1 VVWECE
7 LIPLPD
13 PHPMNGVKAATMSK
27 APSTERVFR
36 LRTVSRPSRSS
47 SGSEALEKP
56 ARFAVRAT
64 IVDTGAVVAAVT
76 VTVCAAP
83 PLNCT
88 EEVDKVQV
96 GAGVVAGAT
105 THPRVTVPENEPTG
119 VSDMLNIALC
129 PALTLWEAVGGPVIA
144 KSGAA

>member
-1 VVWECE
+1 
-7 LIPLPD
+7 
-13 PHPMNGVKAATMSK
+13 MSK
-27 APSTERVFR
+27 APSNARIFR
-36 LRTVSRPSRSS
+36 LRSVSRPKRTS
-47 SGSEALEKP
+47 SGIEAGEKP
-56 ARFAVRAT
+56 ARLAIRAT
-64 IVDTGAVVAAVT
+64 IVDAGAVVAAVT
-76 VTVCAAP
+76 VTVCATP

-96 GAGVVAGAT
+96 GGGVAAGAMA
-105 THPRVTVPENEPTG
+105 HPRLTVPENEPTG